1 MEIQLGYT
9 PPPPCIFVES
19 VTNWYKMKRVL
30 LLSIIAFAAILHAH
44 AQLPAAADSSLIAF
58 LRNGPHISAH
68 RGGMNFAAYPE
79 NCLETFEHLLSQIP
93 AIIELDVEMT
103 ADSVL
108 IILHDNTLHRTTTGV
123 GAVASHTWEQVKDL
137 KLKNRDGSVTDFS
150 IPLLADALEWAA
162 RRGAFFTIDVKRNVP
177 FEKVIQQVEM
187 SKMERQSVIITYTVA
202 DALQVHTLKP
212 DILISANMRSVE
224 EADRVLDTGIPAD
237 RLVAFVGTREPSPE
251 LYDKLKALNIPT
263 ILGTMGNLD
272 NMALAKGN
280 QVYLEFIARGAGILS
295 TDRPVEAW
303 RAIMEGE

>member
-1 MEIQLGYT
+1 
-9 PPPPCIFVES
+9 
-19 VTNWYKMKRVL
+19 MKRVL

-44 AQLPAAADSSLIAF
+44 AQLPDADSSLIAF
-58 LRNGPHISAH
+58 LRKGPHISAH

-108 IILHDNTLHRTTTGV
+108 IILHDNTLHRTTTGA
-123 GAVASHTWEQVKDL
+123 GAVAAHTWEQVKDL

-162 RRGAFFTIDVKRNVP
+162 RRGAVFTIDVKRNVP
-177 FEKVIQQVEM
+177 FEKVIQQVERY
-187 SKMERQSVIITYTVA
+187 KMERQSVIITYTAA
-202 DALQVHTLKP
+202 DALQVYTLKP

-224 EADRVLDTGIPAD
+224 EADRVLGTGIPAD

-280 QVYLEFIARGAGILS
+280 RVYLEFIARGAVILS

-303 RAIMEGE
+303 QAIMEGE